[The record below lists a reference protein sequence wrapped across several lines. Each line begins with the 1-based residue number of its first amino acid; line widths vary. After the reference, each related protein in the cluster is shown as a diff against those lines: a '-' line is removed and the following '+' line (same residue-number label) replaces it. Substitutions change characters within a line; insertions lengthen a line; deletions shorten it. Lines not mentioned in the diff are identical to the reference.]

1 MDDEDDDDIRALRV
15 GAKEHKSSTTTIL
28 YICNYNPSMCVM
40 FMTEGDWGGQPSQER
55 KKKELN
61 KTKRTGLLSC

>member
-28 YICNYNPSMCVM
+28 YICNYNPSMCVT
-40 FMTEGDWGGQPSQER
+40 FMTGGDWGDQPSQER
-55 KKKELN
+55 IK
-61 KTKRTGLLSC
+61 